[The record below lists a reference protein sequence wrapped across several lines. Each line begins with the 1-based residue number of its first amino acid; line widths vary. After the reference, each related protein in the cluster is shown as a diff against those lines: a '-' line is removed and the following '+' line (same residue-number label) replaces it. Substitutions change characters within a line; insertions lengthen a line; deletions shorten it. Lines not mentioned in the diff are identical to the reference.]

1 MEMKTDRLLLDKASV
16 EQRRVTHESEW
27 HCLSMAVLQ
36 ARPEQPP
43 LQLPSAHAPLQP
55 TDGGVARQGPAT
67 PNAGHV
73 GMGTALTSKTNIAL
87 AQQVLHHHTNKA
99 VLA

>member
-16 EQRRVTHESEW
+16 ERRRVTHESEW

-43 LQLPSAHAPLQP
+43 LQPPSAHAPTGPPMAGLPGRALPPPMQ
-55 TDGGVARQGPAT
+55 DMWGV
-67 PNAGHV
+67 
-73 GMGTALTSKTNIAL
+73 GTALTSKTNVAL